1 MARCINFDAG
11 VWNAGPTCITNLAH
25 KDKHAQCSDRVKKAV
40 KANIKK
46 LCKPATKDDNDACQ
60 TFRES
65 LAEYY

>member
-1 MARCINFDAG
+1 MA
-11 VWNAGPTCITNLAH
+11 TL
-25 KDKHAQCSDRVKKAV
+25 RVKKAV

-46 LCKPATKDDNDACQ
+46 LCKPAIKDDNDACQ